1 MGRQACDSLIMTYA
15 TQQQL
20 TDRYSEAALIAL
32 TDQGAVARGVV
43 DVDVVARALIDT
55 DAMIDGYLAARYSLP
70 LAEVPPLLSDL
81 AQTIAI
87 WKLHRF
93 EPDPKI
99 AKDYDNAL
107 RLLRDIASG
116 AVRLPIA
123 GAEPAATGGTGVR
136 ITDRERPMT
145 AENLK
150 GFI

>member
-1 MGRQACDSLIMTYA
+1 MTYA

-20 TDRYSEAALIAL
+20 TDRYGEAALIAL
-32 TDQGAVARGVV
+32 TDQGAVALGVV
-43 DVDVVARALIDT
+43 DVAVIARALTDT

-70 LAEVPPLLSDL
+70 LADVPPLLSDL
-81 AQTIAI
+81 AQVIAI
-87 WKLHRF
+87 WKLHRY

-99 AKDYDNAL
+99 AKDYDNA
-107 RLLRDIASG
+107 RHLLRDIASG
-116 AVRLPIA
+116 AVRVPIA
-123 GAEPAATGGTGVR
+123 GAEPAATGGSGAR